1 MGAPN
6 LQQQLY
12 LKTALNESKDGM
24 FDHPAD
30 LDEGYHKKAL
40 RLIRAG
46 DWERAAE
53 QGDRDEASALMRGG
67 ASERT
72 MKAHFNNQDYAAG
85 RKAMDKFEKA
95 AAKKRKAALKAK
107 GIADLEEGYQ
117 RKRMSVIRKAISSTG
132 SGDRS
137 QMKPEV
143 ADFLARS
150 FKKKTRRN
158 KVLSGGKGEVA
169 ALMVRARKK
178 TTAMK
183 AKGLAEQSI
192 TEGLLSKL
200 ERLDEANFNTHRPL
214 GSSMSSPNY
223 ADRVFAAI
231 TARQEGLKKAAEA
244 RAARLAA
251 EKAAKKAKK

>member
-30 LDEGYHKKAL
+30 LEERLDEGYQA
-40 RLIRAG
+40 
-46 DWERAAE
+46 
-53 QGDRDEASALMRGG
+53 
-67 ASERT
+67 
-72 MKAHFNNQDYAAG
+72 
-85 RKAMDKFEKA
+85 
-95 AAKKRKAALKAK
+95 
-107 GIADLEEGYQ
+107 
-117 RKRMSVIRKAISSTG
+117 KRMRVIRKAISSTG

-150 FKKKTRRN
+150 FKKKRMRN
-158 KVLSGGKGEVA
+158 QVLSGGKGEVA
-169 ALMVRARKK
+169 ALAARARKK

>member
-24 FDHPAD
+24 FDH
-30 LDEGYHKKAL
+30 
-40 RLIRAG
+40 
-46 DWERAAE
+46 
-53 QGDRDEASALMRGG
+53 
-67 ASERT
+67 T
-72 MKAHFNNQDYAAG
+72 
-85 RKAMDKFEKA
+85 
-95 AAKKRKAALKAK
+95 
-107 GIADLEEGYQ
+107 ADLEEGYQ
-117 RKRMSVIRKAISSTG
+117 RKRMRVIRKAISSTG

-150 FKKKTRRN
+150 FKKKRMRN
-158 KVLSGGKGEVA
+158 KVLSGGKGEVD

-178 TTAMK
+178 TAALK
-183 AKGLAEQSI
+183 AKGIAEQSI

-200 ERLDEANFNTHRPL
+200 ERLDEANFNTHKPL
-214 GSSMSSPNY
+214 SSSMSSPNY

-231 TARQEGLKKAAEA
+231 TAREEGLKKAAAA